1 MLTTTSVAPE
11 DVAREDVAP
20 ARSSSHLRFI
30 VIGVVL
36 IVTIIA
42 ATISLVW
49 MFRNDAIAAYRTAT
63 MNLGNGMSQQT
74 SQAITSI
81 DRAVHEIEA
90 GLTSDSVASADA
102 IGVAMRSRASFDLL
116 ASASKGTPFL
126 NGLAMIDSKGIVQN
140 SSGSAVAIGRDVSHE
155 DFFTHFSAQNDSN
168 SFVSAPVKSK
178 VSGKWTAIL
187 SRRINDPHGSFAG
200 IAAAEISLASIEAF
214 YSGAM
219 PARRSV
225 SMVRRDGMVMVRF
238 PHREEEIG
246 QVIPAT
252 SLWYG
257 AVAQG
262 GGAYHAGDYFTQ
274 EPVVAFAR
282 PLKDLPLVVQA
293 SVAEADV
300 LVDWP
305 RQVLWLVLG
314 AAAAVVGL
322 VALLRHLAR
331 QVDRLETSGALLATK
346 NMELETAH
354 THLDAALANISL
366 GVTLFDGD
374 KKLIVANQKY
384 RDIYNLPPEATR
396 PGVSLAELMDYL
408 FASSRFP
415 RVGRDEY
422 VTARSAMIES
432 GERKQAVVDLVSGQT
447 VFITRQPM
455 PHGGWISAHEDIT
468 ERHEADRHIR
478 FLAHHDV
485 LTGLSNRAYFTEQLE
500 GAVARLQRHGEP
512 FSVFMMDLDKF
523 KNVND
528 TLGHPAGDE
537 LLRETAQ
544 RLQSSLRETDV
555 LARLGGD
562 EFAIIQSGEK
572 KPREGATS
580 LAARII
586 ELISQPYDLDGNVVS
601 VGCSIGIA
609 LAPEHAD
616 NSSDL
621 LKMADLA
628 LYAVKEAGRNG
639 FRLFEAEMLA
649 TMDGRRE
656 LEDELRLAISREEFE
671 LHYQALVDARTGRQ
685 AGFEALVRWRSPTRG
700 LVMPDKFIPLAEET
714 GLIVSLGEWI
724 LQRACLDAVSWPSHL
739 KVAVNLSPV
748 QLAQPDLFQRVRSA
762 LAASSL
768 PAERLELEITET
780 ALFKGDAAS
789 IKLIRKFKRLGISIA
804 LDDFGTGYS
813 SLTYL
818 TTVPFDK
825 IKIDRSFTMN
835 MTKRADCAA
844 IVAAV
849 IALGRSLKTQTV
861 AEGVETEQQLAIL
874 REAGVT
880 MVQGYLFGV
889 PCPASALVLDDVVTG
904 DPVASAA

>member
-1 MLTTTSVAPE
+1 MLTNISDPRE
-11 DVAREDVAP
+11 DVART
-20 ARSSSHLRFI
+20 RSSSHLRFI
-30 VIGVVL
+30 VIGIVL
-36 IVTIIA
+36 IATIVA
-42 ATISLVW
+42 ATISLIFVL
-49 MFRNDAIAAYRTAT
+49 RSDAIAAYRTAT

-74 SQAITSI
+74 SQAISSI
-81 DRAVHEIEA
+81 DRALHEIEV
-90 GLTSDSVASADA
+90 GLTSDSVATADA
-102 IGVAMRSRASFDLL
+102 IGLAMQSRASFDLL
-116 ASASKGTPFL
+116 GSSSQRIPFL
-126 NGLAMIDSKGIVQN
+126 DGLAMIDSHGIVQN
-140 SSGSAVAIGRDVSHE
+140 SFGSAVAIDRDVSQQ
-155 DFFTHFSAQNDSN
+155 DFFINFSANNDRN
-168 SFVSAPVKSK
+168 SFVGAPAKSK
-178 VSGKWTAIL
+178 VNGKWNAIL
-187 SRRINDPHGSFAG
+187 SRRINDPHGAFAG
-200 IAAAEISLASIEAF
+200 IVAAEISLASIEAF

-225 SMVRRDGMVMVRF
+225 SLLRRDGMVLVRF

-246 QVIPAT
+246 RLIPAKT
-252 SLWYG
+252 PWHA

-274 EPVVAFAR
+274 ERIVAFAR

-293 SVAEADV
+293 SVAETDV

-305 RQVLWLVLG
+305 RQVQWLVLG
-314 AAAAVVGL
+314 AAAAIVGL
-322 VALLRHLAR
+322 VGLLRHLAR
-331 QVDRLETSGALLATK
+331 QVDRLESSGALLTTK

-354 THLDAALANISL
+354 TQLDAALANISL
-366 GVTLFDGD
+366 GVTLFDGN

-396 PGVSLAELMDYL
+396 PGISLTELMDHL
-408 FASSRFP
+408 FKSSRFP

-422 VTARSAMIES
+422 LSARAEMIES
-432 GERKQAVVDLVSGQT
+432 GERKQAVVELISGQT
-447 VFITRQPM
+447 IFVTRQPM

-468 ERHEADRHIR
+468 ERYEADRHIR

-485 LTGLSNRAYFTEQLE
+485 LTGLSNRAFFTEQLE
-500 GAVARLQRHGEP
+500 SAVARLQRHGEP

-580 LAARII
+580 LAARILK
-586 ELISQPYDLDGNVVS
+586 LISQPYDLNGNIVS

-639 FRLFEAEMLA
+639 FRLFEAEMMA
-649 TMDGRRE
+649 AMDGRRA
-656 LEDELRLAISREEFE
+656 LEDELRLAISRGEFE
-671 LHYQALVDARTGRQ
+671 LHYQALIDAGTRRQ

-714 GLIVSLGEWI
+714 GLIVPLGEWI
-724 LQRACLDAVSWPSHL
+724 LQRACLDAVKWPSHI

-748 QLAQPDLFQRVRSA
+748 QLTKADLFQSVRHI

-780 ALFKGDAAS
+780 ALFKGDADS
-789 IKLIRKFKRLGISIA
+789 VRLIRRLKKLGISIA

-818 TTVPFDK
+818 TTIPFDK

-835 MTKRADCAA
+835 MIKRADHAA

-849 IALGRSLKTQTV
+849 IALGRSLKTETV
-861 AEGVETEQQLAIL
+861 AEGVETEEQFAIL
-874 REAGVT
+874 RDAGVT
-880 MVQGYLFGV
+880 LVQGYLFGV
-889 PCPASALVLDDVVTG
+889 PCPASALVLDDADDVATG
-904 DPVASAA
+904 DSVATAA